1 MLRWAAQI
9 SPEPT
14 SRETDSMYARMNA
27 IVYSILDHVR
37 IEGEHPRGDIPGHLP
52 PYRGGG
58 RGRGR
63 GRTRG
68 QESHRGRGREVQGR
82 GI

>member
-9 SPEPT
+9 LPEPT
-14 SRETDSMYARMNA
+14 SQVTDSMYSRMNA
-27 IVYSILDHVR
+27 VVFSILNNQRVV
-37 IEGEHPRGDIPGHLP
+37 GEHPRGDIPGFLP
-52 PYRGGG
+52 PPRGGG

-63 GRTRG
+63 GRTSG
-68 QESHRGRGREVQGR
+68 HESQRGRGREVRGR

>member
-14 SRETDSMYARMNA
+14 SQVTDSMYSRMNA
-27 IVYSILDHVR
+27 VVFSILNNQRVT
-37 IEGEHPRGDIPGHLP
+37 GEHPRGDIPGFLP
-52 PYRGGG
+52 PPRGGG

-63 GRTRG
+63 GHTSG
-68 QESHRGRGREVQGR
+68 HESQRGRGRGVRGR

>member
-14 SRETDSMYARMNA
+14 SRETDSMYVRMNA
-27 IVYSILDHVR
+27 IVYSILDNVR
-37 IEGEHPRGDIPGHLP
+37 LEGDHPRGDIPGRLP

-63 GRTRG
+63 GRA
-68 QESHRGRGREVQGR
+68 RGRESQREREVWGR

>member
-14 SRETDSMYARMNA
+14 SQVTDSMYTRMNA
-27 IVYSILDHVR
+27 VVGSILDNIR

-63 GRTRG
+63 GRMRG
-68 QESHRGRGREVQGR
+68 RESQRGREVWGR